1 MAESGRLAA
10 PKAVAPG
17 EFERSR
23 ETTWTVSDSSLR
35 VSGFK
40 ASPDGL
46 FVTVTVLGHALVV
59 DPVMGFAGPN
69 RSDPDTVGPSIWLA
83 VGRRTILA
91 EIQGGSALHPEHPG
105 DPAVSTY
112 DLWFPFNLEE
122 LDDAVHLHV
131 DWPSVLGDRT
141 VRVTNTE
148 ISDAAANTLV
158 WPPPPSP

>member
-1 MAESGRLAA
+1 MAEGGRLAA
-10 PKAVAPG
+10 PAAVAPG

-59 DPVMGFAGPN
+59 DPVTGFAGPK
-69 RSDPDTVGPSIWLA
+69 RSDTVGPSVWLA

-91 EIQGGSALHPEHPG
+91 EIQGGSVLHPEHPG
-105 DPAVSTY
+105 DPALSTY
-112 DLWFPFNLEE
+112 DLWFPFNPEE
-122 LDDAVHLHV
+122 LDNTVHLHV
-131 DWPSVLGDRT
+131 DWPSVLGERS

-148 ISDAAANTLV
+148 ISDAAANTLT
-158 WPPPPSP
+158 WPTRPSP